1 MRHVFQATV
10 CGSLLMMVSNLLL
23 LHQHEA
29 PSQQAQTDNSN
40 FHSLQQR
47 IPLSGGSNSIAQNSH
62 NNAVL
67 RGTKLEDTSVSTT
80 QNHLGGDY
88 RVDRNSDAWKYGP
101 TQDYYKNRRKEAYQ
115 YDPPSSEKRSRTL
128 IGIISADVPNDR
140 TYRKRHRDLWNHL
153 WKEDSRCCKLHEYL
167 YDPHQYDGCQLM
179 YTFILGGNASATPML
194 LDDSRPITVP
204 LPTTSSDTYDLTE
217 PDMTFLNIRYVN
229 AVYLLSFCSLRQAL

>member
-1 MRHVFQATV
+1 MRHVFQATI

-40 FHSLQQR
+40 FHSLQNR
-47 IPLSGGSNSIAQNSH
+47 VPLSNSINVAQNSH

-67 RGTKLEDTSVSTT
+67 RGTKMEDTPSSSSQTRT
-80 QNHLGGDY
+80 LGDY
-88 RVDRNSDAWKYGP
+88 SVDRNSDAWKYGP
-101 TQDYYKNRRKEAYQ
+101 TQDYYKQRRKEAYA
-115 YDPPSSEKRSRTL
+115 YDPPSNIKRSRTL

-167 YDPHQYDGCQLM
+167 QDTVKYEGCQLM